1 MGRVGLCFLVRL
13 SFYFGVSSGGADGVL
28 LSSSLVGRGS
38 LQMGQRSEA
47 ERRRVRQL
55 MQR

>member
-1 MGRVGLCFLVRL
+1 MGRVGLCCVGGLL
-13 SFYFGVSSGGADGVL
+13 DYGVSGGGADGVL
-28 LSSSLVGRGS
+28 LSSSFVGRGS

>member
-1 MGRVGLCFLVRL
+1 MGSVGLCFVSGSLG
-13 SFYFGVSSGGADGVL
+13 YGVSGGGADGVL
-28 LSSSLVGRGS
+28 LSSSFVGRGS

>member
-1 MGRVGLCFLVRL
+1 M
-13 SFYFGVSSGGADGVL
+13 SSGGADGDL
-28 LSSSLVGRGS
+28 LSSSLVGRGN

>member
-1 MGRVGLCFLVRL
+1 MGRVGLCFAGKSLG
-13 SFYFGVSSGGADGVL
+13 YGVSGGGADGVM

-55 MQR
+55 IQR

>member
-1 MGRVGLCFLVRL
+1 MGGVGLCFADGSLG
-13 SFYFGVSSGGADGVL
+13 YGVSGGGADGVL